1 MLKRGSNKSI
11 CFFSLNSK
19 LVFERDM
26 RHSGGAEIQQF
37 QIANYLLKLGWNVSF
52 ITAKINNCIDTDIK
66 LYQTID
72 VDNLSNV
79 NRFKRIAKYLL
90 LLLKLMKIFFTLD
103 ADIVYQRGYTEL
115 TVLNYFFG
123 KLFRKKIVF
132 AGASNKDF
140 IQSKQYRGRF
150 LNKLMGILRR
160 VDYVIVQHSDQ
171 AELASNNGIER
182 VELIANISPSIYF
195 AEIHETDSKY
205 ISWIG
210 SLRKLK
216 RPEILLNLAKKLPM
230 YQFQMIGPDDMKD
243 LEYSRQIRYEASKIE
258 NIHIYGYQSAELLN
272 KHLDE
277 SICLISTSLTEG
289 FPNTFLQAWAR
300 GKPVISYTFDF
311 TTILSDQVDTSK
323 FGIVSDEI
331 EKIEMYI
338 KSLVGMNP
346 DLDLRNY
353 VKNHYSQEII
363 GAKYDTL
370 FSNLAQR

>member
-1 MLKRGSNKSI
+1 
-11 CFFSLNSK
+11 
-19 LVFERDM
+19 M

-72 VDNLSNV
+72 VGNLSNV
-79 NRFKRIAKYLL
+79 NRFKRFAKYLL
-90 LLLKLMKIFFTLD
+90 LLLKLLKIFFTLD

-123 KLFRKKIVF
+123 RLFRKKIVF

-140 IQSKQYRGRF
+140 IKSKQYRGRF
-150 LNKLMGILRR
+150 LNKFMGILKRT
-160 VDYVIVQHSDQ
+160 DYVIVQHSDQ
-171 AELASNNGIER
+171 AALASNIGIKR
-182 VELIANISPSIYF
+182 VELLANISPSIYF
-195 AEIHETDSKY
+195 DEIHETDSKY
-205 ISWIG
+205 ITWIG

-216 RPEILLNLAKKLPM
+216 RPEILLDLAKKLPM

-243 LEYSRQIRYEASKIE
+243 LEYSTQIRYEASKIE
-258 NIHIYGYQSAELLN
+258 NLHVYGYQSAELLN
-272 KHLDE
+272 KYLDE

-311 TTILSDQVDTSK
+311 TTILSDQVDISK

-331 EKIEMYI
+331 ERIEMYI
-338 KSLVGMNP
+338 KSLVGMKP
-346 DLDLRNY
+346 DLGLRNY
-353 VKNHYSQEII
+353 VKNHYSREII

-370 FSNLAQR
+370 FSNLTQR